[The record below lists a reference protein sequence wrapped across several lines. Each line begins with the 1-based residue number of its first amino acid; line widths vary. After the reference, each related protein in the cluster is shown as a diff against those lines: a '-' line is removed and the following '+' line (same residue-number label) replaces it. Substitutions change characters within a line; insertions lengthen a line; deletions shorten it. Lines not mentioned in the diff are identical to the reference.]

1 MNIVESAPLQA
12 SLGESPLWCCRSQ
25 TLWMVDIR
33 APAVLQFNPKNSD
46 FKRYVMPDLTGM
58 VAFAESGLLV
68 GVRRS
73 IHLLDQ
79 QTSNLGKALAE
90 FDDDCPDN
98 RINDSKVSPDGSLWC
113 GTMAHSE
120 LSATGS
126 LYRYSAS
133 SGIQRLRTDVTIP
146 NALCFT
152 PDGKSVFF
160 ADTIKGVILKADL
173 TSSTLEFEIF
183 AAADVAPG
191 SPDGSCIDAKGYI
204 WNARYGGSCVVRIN
218 PQGEVDKLIEL
229 PISQPT
235 CCALGGKDMKTL
247 YITTASQ
254 NLDAAALND
263 QPLAGDLF
271 MIDVD
276 VPGLPEPVF
285 AG

>member
-1 MNIVESAPLQA
+1 MNTVKSIPLQA
-12 SLGESPLWCCRSQ
+12 SLGESPLWCGSSQ

-33 APAVLQFNPKNSD
+33 APAVLQFNPKNSE
-46 FKRYVMPDLTGM
+46 FRRYVMPDLTGM

-90 FDDDCPDN
+90 FDDECPDN

-120 LSATGS
+120 LSAAGS

-133 SGIQRLRTDVTIP
+133 SDVQRLRTDVTIP

-160 ADTIKGVILKADL
+160 ADTIKGVILKGDL

-183 AAADVAPG
+183 APADVAPG

-229 PISQPT
+229 PVSQPT
-235 CCALGGKDMKTL
+235 CCALGGEDMKTL

-254 NLDAAALND
+254 NLNAAALND